1 MIGAAVWQGWAWAVQ
16 WGRGAAWDGWNLKS
30 IFSAGKQGESGEVIV
45 YQAQAEGQK
54 ALEEEELKEALP
66 HLCHPSPRT
75 CNHLQNGGEGLHLED
90 KLHPPEQQQLC
101 PTSKMQQ
108 GAGDGRGTLSS
119 GGKK

>member
-54 ALEEEELKEALP
+54 ALEEEQRGSAPPLP
-66 HLCHPSPRT
+66 SLTQDMQPPSKW
-75 CNHLQNGGEGLHLED
+75 GG
-90 KLHPPEQQQLC
+90 
-101 PTSKMQQ
+101 
-108 GAGDGRGTLSS
+108 GAAPGRQTASP
-119 GGKK
+119 